1 MATIPNLAQQPGD
14 QQGFQPSLNATVQTA
29 QGCVHFSMQT
39 DPLTIKTTIVPD
51 QLMIQ
56 VIAIWL
62 KEHPNEAAQIIR
74 AVKDNHRQEM
84 DIIRTVESSKNRG

>member
-1 MATIPNLAQQPGD
+1 MATIPNFAQQPD
-14 QQGFQPSLNATVQTA
+14 QPQGFQPSLQANVQTA

-62 KEHPNEAAQIIR
+62 REHPNEASEIIR
-74 AVKDNHRQEM
+74 AVKNNHRQEM
-84 DIIRTVESSKNRG
+84 DIIRTVEATKNRR

>member
-1 MATIPNLAQQPGD
+1 MATIPNLAPQPGD
-14 QQGFQPSLNATVQTA
+14 QQQFQPSLQANVLAS
-29 QGCVHFSMQT
+29 QGCVHFNMQT
-39 DPLTIKTTIVPD
+39 DPLTIKTTVIPD

-62 KEHPNEAAQIIR
+62 KEHPNEAIQIIR

-84 DIIRTVESSKNRG
+84 DIIRTVEASKNRG